1 MVYTLLCMS
10 RTLTFYVYEN
20 CNKKL
25 QGNASTI
32 SNKKKGTKSSFYSI
46 NLNICN
52 FDAIAWYYTFTT
64 SSTSKVIFLVQM
76 EKESR
81 ENRIFVF

>member
-1 MVYTLLCMS
+1 MYTKIAIKNFREMHL
-10 RTLTFYVYEN
+10 RFP
-20 CNKKL
+20 
-25 QGNASTI
+25 I
-32 SNKKKGTKSSFYSI
+32 KKGTKSSFYSI